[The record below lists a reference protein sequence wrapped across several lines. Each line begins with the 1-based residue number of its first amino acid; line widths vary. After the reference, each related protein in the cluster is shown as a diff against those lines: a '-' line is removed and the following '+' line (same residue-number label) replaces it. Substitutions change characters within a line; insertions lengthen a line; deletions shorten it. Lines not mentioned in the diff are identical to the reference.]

1 MLPTDS
7 LFRAQLAALSQ
18 DPKDLAARVVVAVAL
33 LESGEAEG
41 ARLLRGCLRVSLHVG
56 QPVTALWAL
65 GLLRRYAPL
74 ASNDET
80 LRALAARYARTL
92 PDVVHLPDLLS
103 EVEQARLDE
112 EEARR
117 AVDLGAQVEALR
129 PLSGAALVARATA
142 AAGDLSAFD
151 LDLSAPPALGA
162 LSLFNAFSE
171 QTLLQLLNA
180 LELRLFTQGDQLIE
194 EGEEARGVFVV
205 CCGRVDITR
214 RTQEGETIDLA
225 TLGAGAL
232 VGEMGLITNSPRVAT
247 ATAHDDVWALM
258 LPAPA
263 YALMRECKEE
273 VYASLSHL
281 VGGRMLQNITKF
293 SPVFRALPR
302 SAHAELLREFK
313 SMVVQPGEVLLRQGE
328 RGRGLFLILDGLV
341 RVNQLGSLEPRWLR
355 EGDIFGE
362 TSLVYDSP
370 VTATCTAVRRSLLF
384 MLSPERFKQ
393 MLDQFPEVRHS
404 LSELSLFRNLDE
416 LYTLT

>member
-7 LFRAQLAALSQ
+7 LFRAQLAALTQ
-18 DPKDLAARVVVAVAL
+18 DPKDITARVVVAIAL
-33 LESGEAEG
+33 LESGVAEG
-41 ARLLRGCLRVSLHVG
+41 GRLLQDCLRLSLHGG

-65 GLLRRYAPL
+65 GLLRRYTPL
-74 ASNDET
+74 VSTEESYRD
-80 LRALAARYARTL
+80 LAARYARTL
-92 PDVVHLPDLLS
+92 PAVVHLPDLLS
-103 EVEQARLDE
+103 DVEQATLEE

-117 AVDLGAQVEALR
+117 AEGLSAQVEALR
-129 PLSGAALVARATA
+129 SLQGAALAARATEA
-142 AAGDLSAFD
+142 AADLSSF
-151 LDLSAPPALGA
+151 DLSAPDALGE
-162 LSLFNAFSE
+162 LPLFNAFSE
-171 QTLLQLLNA
+171 EILSQLLNA
-180 LELRLFTQGDQLIE
+180 LELRLFTQGDLLIE
-194 EGEEARGVFVV
+194 EGEESRGVYII
-205 CCGRVDITR
+205 CHGRVDISR
-214 RTQEGETIDLA
+214 RTQDGETIDLA

-273 VYASLSHL
+273 VYSSLSHL

-313 SMVVQPGEVLLRQGE
+313 SIVVQPGEVLLRQGE

-355 EGDIFGE
+355 DGDIFGE

-370 VTATCTAVRRSLLF
+370 VTATCAAVRRSLLF

-393 MLDQFPEVRHS
+393 MLAQYPEVRHS

>member
-7 LFRAQLAALSQ
+7 LFRAQLAALYQ
-18 DPKDLAARVVVAVAL
+18 DPKDLTARVVVAIAL
-33 LESGEAEG
+33 LESGVMEG
-41 ARLLRGCLRVSLHVG
+41 ARLLRECLRLSLHVG
-56 QPVTALWAL
+56 APVTALWAL
-65 GLLRRYAPL
+65 GLLKRYAPL
-74 ASNDET
+74 SSSEET
-80 LRALAARYARTL
+80 TQLLAARYARTL
-92 PDVVHLPDLLS
+92 PGVVHLPDLLS
-103 EVEQARLDE
+103 EVEQASLEAE
-112 EEARR
+112 EVRR
-117 AVDLGAQVEALR
+117 AADLSAQVEALR
-129 PLSGAALVARATA
+129 ALTGAELAAQATA
-142 AAGDLSAFD
+142 VAFDVSAFD
-151 LDLSAPPALGA
+151 LSGPDALGA
-162 LSLFNAFSE
+162 LPLFNAFSE
-171 QTLLQLLNA
+171 PILSQLLNA
-180 LELRLFTQGDQLIE
+180 LELRLFTQGDLLIE
-194 EGEEARGVFVV
+194 EGEESRGVYVV

-214 RTQEGETIDLA
+214 RTQEGETVDLA

-384 MLSPERFKQ
+384 MLSPDRFKE
-393 MLDQFPEVRHS
+393 MLAQYPEVRHS